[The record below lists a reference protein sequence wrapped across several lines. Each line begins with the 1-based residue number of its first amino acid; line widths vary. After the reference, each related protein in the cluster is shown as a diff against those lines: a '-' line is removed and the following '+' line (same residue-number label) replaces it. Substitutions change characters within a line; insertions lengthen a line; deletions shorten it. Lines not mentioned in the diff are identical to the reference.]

1 MYEVNFMRFV
11 ADEMH
16 VMHFRF
22 DSAEEA
28 TTFAA
33 VALRHNDNAKME
45 ILIQKEEG
53 ADD

>member
-1 MYEVNFMRFV
+1 MYEVNLLRFV
-11 ADEMH
+11 MDETH
-16 VMHFRF
+16 ILHFRF

-33 VALRHNDNAKME
+33 IALRHNDNAKIE
-45 ILIQKEEG
+45 ILIQKEED